1 MKRRI
6 AWPGAVALALA
17 IAGCSKDE
25 TPPPA
30 AKGDGT
36 VKSVGTVVNGGGAF
50 RLPFDAALAPDGKT
64 VYFTALVDDGA
75 AVFKAPAAG
84 GMPTR
89 LADLVAPGSVD
100 VTGDGQTLV
109 VADPGV
115 ESSSGALG
123 AIVTVSASGGMP
135 SVVGGTEGTLPQGVA
150 ASGSRIVFTGADPA
164 DGAPAV
170 FETSV
175 GGGLTTLLK
184 SGLNGPSG
192 VAIAPSGDVY
202 VLDADA
208 DGASSRL
215 LKVGTGTPLVTGLRP
230 GFPGGLAIA
239 ENGLNL
245 LVATSDAT
253 TGKGQLE
260 RFTVSGTRAGNPAT
274 MTIGSFDEPAGLHR
288 AAQSDSYAYVDSG
301 ASDSGSVF
309 VINRQ

>member
-1 MKRRI
+1 
-6 AWPGAVALALA
+6 V
-17 IAGCSKDE
+17 
-25 TPPPA
+25 
-30 AKGDGT
+30 
-36 VKSVGTVVNGGGAF
+36 
-50 RLPFDAALAPDGKT
+50 
-64 VYFTALVDDGA
+64 TA
-75 AVFKAPAAG
+75 
-84 GMPTR
+84 
-89 LADLVAPGSVD
+89 
-100 VTGDGQTLV
+100 DGQTVV

-115 ESSSGALG
+115 ESSAGALG

-135 SVVGGTEGTLPQGVA
+135 SVVGGTDGTLPQGVA
-150 ASGSRIVFTGADPA
+150 VSGSRIVFTGADPA

-170 FETSV
+170 FETSAS
-175 GGGLTTLLK
+175 GGLITLLK

-192 VAIAPSGDVY
+192 VAIAPSGAVY

-208 DGASSRL
+208 DGASTRL
-215 LKVGTGTPLVTGLRP
+215 LKVGTSTPLVTDLRP

-260 RFTVSGTRAGNPAT
+260 RFTVSGTRAGNPASA
-274 MTIGSFDEPAGLHR
+274 TIGTFDEPAGLHR

-301 ASDSGSVF
+301 ASGSGTVF